1 MHSVS
6 SLCRLCGEW
15 FKNVEDLNAHKLEAH
30 KKPKSGDRSGFEI
43 RQFSSTRYAKKCKF
57 VCNRGGCRDIF
68 DTHEEREEHRLIVKH
83 K

>member
-30 KKPKSGDRSGFEI
+30 KKPKSGDRSGFEK